1 MDNLSKMISDIL
13 ADEQSCNMLSELA
26 DSLGLSGS
34 SKSDEKSAKQSDN
47 FDLSAIASLLSSSN
61 GEGKSEDDGFNIN
74 PETMFKIG
82 KALSSLK
89 TDDKD
94 VALLR
99 ALKPFISDERKHK
112 VDEAVKILKLLSLLP
127 LLKDSGFLGGI
138 L

>member
-13 ADEQSCNMLSELA
+13 ADEQSRNMLSELA
-26 DSLGLSGS
+26 DSLGLGS
-34 SKSDEKSAKQSDN
+34 ESDDKSVKQSDN
-47 FDLSAIASLLSSSN
+47 FDLSALTSLLSSSN
-61 GEGKSEDDGFNIN
+61 DEGKSDDDGFNLN
-74 PETMFKIG
+74 PETMLKIG

-89 TDDKD
+89 SDDKD

>member
-1 MDNLSKMISDIL
+1 GG
-13 ADEQSCNMLSELA
+13 E
-26 DSLGLSGS
+26 DS
-34 SKSDEKSAKQSDN
+34 
-47 FDLSAIASLLSSSN
+47 FD
-61 GEGKSEDDGFNIN
+61 IN
-74 PETMFKIG
+74 PEMIMKITG
-82 KALSSLK
+82 ALSSLK

-99 ALKPFISDERKHK
+99 AIKPFISDERKHK

>member
-13 ADEQSCNMLSELA
+13 ADEQSRNMLSELA
-26 DSLGLSGS
+26 DSLGLSGGS
-34 SKSDEKSAKQSDN
+34 EPDEKSTQQSDKL
-47 FDLSAIASLLSSSN
+47 DLSALTSLLSSSN
-61 GEGKSEDDGFNIN
+61 DGDKSDDDGFNLN
-74 PETMFKIG
+74 PETMLKIG

-99 ALKPFISDERKHK
+99 AIKPFISDERKHK

>member
-13 ADEQSCNMLSELA
+13 ADEQSRNMLSELA
-26 DSLGLSGS
+26 DSLGLSGGS
-34 SKSDEKSAKQSDN
+34 EPDEKSTQQSDKL
-47 FDLSAIASLLSSSN
+47 DLSALTSLLSSSN
-61 GEGKSEDDGFNIN
+61 DEGKSDDDGFNLN
-74 PETMFKIG
+74 PETMLKIG

-99 ALKPFISDERKHK
+99 AIKPFISDERKHK
-112 VDEAVKILKLLSLLP
+112 VDEAVKILKLLSHLP